1 MQQDLERV
9 ARNRYGLWISSVLL
23 ILALAG
29 FVALAIYFA
38 PQYVAGLTGWQLV
51 VFGLVMALVP
61 ALLWL
66 IFFYFQDRLAP
77 EPKGNVFGVFVL
89 GGLLAAAI
97 GEPLIERIFH
107 VQDWMYTAWWVQL
120 LASILVIGFIQE
132 FLVYASVRYS
142 IYRSRDF
149 DERVDGV
156 IYAIA
161 AGLGYATV
169 LNFQYVMQ
177 HGGVDVGVGAMTVTI
192 NALAQAGFA
201 GIIGYFLGQAKF
213 ETTPRYW
220 LALGVILAAVLNGVF
235 FFLEDQVTQ
244 RGLSFTPL
252 NGVILAGV
260 FAFVILAIVF
270 FLIRRA
276 NAETMA
282 IARMQAKPPSQAAV

>member
-1 MQQDLERV
+1 MQLDPERV
-9 ARNRYGLWISSVLL
+9 ARNRYGMWASSLLL

-29 FVALAIYFA
+29 FVALAMFVA

-51 VFGLVMALVP
+51 AFGLVMALAP

-66 IFFYFQDRLAP
+66 VFFYIQDRLAP

-97 GEPLIERIFH
+97 GQPLIERVFQ
-107 VQDWMYTAWWVQL
+107 VQNWMYTAWWVQL

-132 FLVYASVRYS
+132 FLVYAAVRYS
-142 IYRSRDF
+142 IYRSREF

-169 LNFQYVMQ
+169 LNFQYIMD

-201 GIIGYFLGQAKF
+201 GIVGYFLGQAKF

-220 LALGVILAAVLNGVF
+220 LALGVALAALLNGVF
-235 FFLEDQVTQ
+235 LFLEDQVTL
-244 RGLSFTPL
+244 RGLAFTPL

-276 NAETMA
+276 NAETLA
-282 IARMQAKPPSQAAV
+282 IARMQAQPAPESAS

>member
-9 ARNRYGLWISSVLL
+9 ARNRYGSWISSLLL

-38 PQYVAGLTGWQLV
+38 PKFVAGLTGWQLV
-51 VFGLVMALVP
+51 AFGLMMALVP

-66 IFFYFQDRLAP
+66 IFFYLQDRLSP

-89 GGLLAAAI
+89 
-97 GEPLIERIFH
+97 
-107 VQDWMYTAWWVQL
+107 QNWMYTTWWVQL
-120 LASILVIGFIQE
+120 LASILVIGFVQE

-220 LALGVILAAVLNGVF
+220 LALGVALAAVLNGVF
-235 FFLEDQVTQ
+235 FFLEDQVTM

-282 IARMQAKPPSQAAV
+282 IARMQAKPPSQAAG

>member
-1 MQQDLERV
+1 
-9 ARNRYGLWISSVLL
+9 
-23 ILALAG
+23 
-29 FVALAIYFA
+29 
-38 PQYVAGLTGWQLV
+38 
-51 VFGLVMALVP
+51 
-61 ALLWL
+61 
-66 IFFYFQDRLAP
+66 
-77 EPKGNVFGVFVL
+77 
-89 GGLLAAAI
+89 
-97 GEPLIERIFH
+97 
-107 VQDWMYTAWWVQL
+107 MYTTWWVQL
-120 LASILVIGFIQE
+120 LASILVIGFVQE

-282 IARMQAKPPSQAAV
+282 IARMQAKPPSQAAA

>member
-1 MQQDLERV
+1 MEQDPERV
-9 ARNRYGLWISSVLL
+9 ARNRYGLWISSLLL

-29 FVALAIYFA
+29 FVALAVYIA
-38 PQYVAGLTGWQLV
+38 PQYLTGLGGWQLV
-51 VFGLVMALVP
+51 AFGLVLALAP

-66 IFFYFQDRLAP
+66 AFFNIQDRFAP
-77 EPKGNVFGVFVL
+77 EPKGNVFGVFLL

-97 GEPLIERIFH
+97 GQPVIERIFQ
-107 VQDWMYTAWWVQL
+107 VQEWMYNAWWVQL
-120 LASILVIGFIQE
+120 LASILVIGFVQE

-156 IYAIA
+156 IYAVA

-177 HGGVDVGVGAMTVTI
+177 HSGVDIGVGAMTVTI

-220 LALGVILAAVLNGVF
+220 LALGVVLAALLNGVF
-235 FFLEDQVTQ
+235 YFLVDQVTL

-276 NAETMA
+276 NAETLA
-282 IARMQAKPPSQAAV
+282 IARMQTEPPQGAA

>member
-1 MQQDLERV
+1 MEQDPERV
-9 ARNRYGLWISSVLL
+9 ARNRYGLWISSLLL

-29 FVALAIYFA
+29 FVALAITIA
-38 PQYVAGLTGWQLV
+38 PSYLASLQGWQLV
-51 VFGLVMALVP
+51 AFGLVMSLVP

-66 IFFYFQDRLAP
+66 VFFYVQDRFAP
-77 EPKGNVFGVFVL
+77 EPKGNVLGVFLL

-97 GEPLIERIFH
+97 GQPLIERVFN
-107 VQDWMYTAWWVQL
+107 VEDWMYSAWWVQL

-142 IYRSRDF
+142 IYRSQEF

-169 LNFQYVMQ
+169 LNFQYVTR

-220 LALGVILAAVLNGVF
+220 LALGVVLAALLNGVF
-235 FFLEDQVTQ
+235 FFLEDQVTL

-276 NAETMA
+276 NAETLA
-282 IARMQAKPPSQAAV
+282 IARMQAESPRAAV

>member
-1 MQQDLERV
+1 MEQDPERV
-9 ARNRYGLWISSVLL
+9 ARNRYGLWISSTLL

-29 FVALAIYFA
+29 FVALAITVA
-38 PQYVAGLTGWQLV
+38 PPYLAGLQGWQLV
-51 VFGLVMALVP
+51 AFGLVMAFVP

-66 IFFYFQDRLAP
+66 VFFYIQDRFAP
-77 EPKGNVFGVFVL
+77 EPKGNVVGVFLL

-97 GEPLIERIFH
+97 GQPLIERVFH
-107 VQDWMYTAWWVQL
+107 VEDWMYGAWWVQL
-120 LASILVIGFIQE
+120 LASILIVGFVQE
-132 FLVYASVRYS
+132 FLVYAAVRYS

-161 AGLGYATV
+161 AGLGYATL
-169 LNFQYVMQ
+169 LNFQYVMR

-220 LALGVILAAVLNGVF
+220 LALGVVLAALLNGVF
-235 FFLEDQVTQ
+235 YFLEDQVTL

-276 NAETMA
+276 NAETLA
-282 IARMQAKPPSQAAV
+282 IARMRAETPHAAA

>member
-9 ARNRYGLWISSVLL
+9 ARNRYGSWISSLLL

-51 VFGLVMALVP
+51 AFGLMMALVP

-66 IFFYFQDRLAP
+66 IFFYLQDRLSP

-97 GEPLIERIFH
+97 GQPVIERIFQ
-107 VQDWMYTAWWVQL
+107 VQDWMYTTWWVQL
-120 LASILVIGFIQE
+120 LASILVIGFVQE

-220 LALGVILAAVLNGVF
+220 LATRCRSRGRAERRVFLLGGPSHNARVELHTA
-235 FFLEDQVTQ
+235 Q
-244 RGLSFTPL
+244 RGDIGRRVCVRHPGDRLLPDPASQCRDDGHCTD
-252 NGVILAGV
+252 AG
-260 FAFVILAIVF
+260 
-270 FLIRRA
+270 
-276 NAETMA
+276 
-282 IARMQAKPPSQAAV
+282 